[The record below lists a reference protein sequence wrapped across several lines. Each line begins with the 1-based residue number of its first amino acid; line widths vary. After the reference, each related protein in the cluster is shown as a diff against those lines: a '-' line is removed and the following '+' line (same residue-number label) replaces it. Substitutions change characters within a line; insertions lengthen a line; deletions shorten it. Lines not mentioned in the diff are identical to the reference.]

1 MPAEA
6 LACGC
11 DRAALANGN
20 CVGVAREPLGLS
32 AANVAR
38 AFWVNHFLR
47 AARLCARPQLE
58 GRHRLLNQG
67 QDRVGVCHERL
78 DRRAAFSLGGRLV
91 GAAVVA
97 LHGHELHRG
106 CQIWSQKG
114 IEHADDVLLEVGDAT
129 RAGNAAGRDASR
141 AFTWDRNRHAG
152 GDKAICE
159 FERLPRIPCWE
170 GIFAGKA
177 ILCGGLGRQKRRID
191 DLRAARKREGRR
203 AKVVRREDGGT
214 VGAPVGDGMLEVHV
228 PLRPRIGAREHYRCV
243 VLRVYELERKSC
255 GIESRRRTGRSHFP
269 HPLSTSSPPEPWS
282 SGGC

>member
-1 MPAEA
+1 MPARS
-6 LACGC
+6 LACRR

-20 CVGVAREPLGLS
+20 RVGVAREPLGLG
-32 AANVAR
+32 APDVAR

-58 GRHRLLNQG
+58 GRHRLFDQG

-78 DRRAAFSLGGRLV
+78 DRRAPFSLGRRLA

-97 LHGHELHRG
+97 LHGHELHRAR
-106 CQIWSQKG
+106 QIWSQKG
-114 IEHADDVLLEVGDAT
+114 IEHADDVLLEVGDTA

-141 AFTWDRNRHAG
+141 TFAWDRNRHTR
-152 GDKAICE
+152 GDKAIHE
-159 FERLPRIPCWE
+159 LERLPRIPCWE
-170 GIFAGKA
+170 DIFAGKA
-177 ILCGGLGRQKRRID
+177 LLCGRLGRQKRGID

-203 AKVVRREDGGT
+203 AKVVRREDRGA
-214 VGAPVGDGMLEVHV
+214 VGAPVCDGVLEVHV
-228 PLRPRIGAREHYRCV
+228 PLRPRIGAREHYRRV
-243 VLRVYELERKSC
+243 VLRIYELERKSC